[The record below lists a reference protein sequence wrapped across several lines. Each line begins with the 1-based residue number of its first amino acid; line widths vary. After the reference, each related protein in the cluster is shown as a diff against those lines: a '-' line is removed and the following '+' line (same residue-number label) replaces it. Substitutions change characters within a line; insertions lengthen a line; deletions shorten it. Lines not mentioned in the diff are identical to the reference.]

1 MPPVLLRSRP
11 LLLAALVAAMTLSA
25 CGGGSDSGDGGSGS
39 GKPSAADR
47 AQDRKDVARLIKQ
60 GFGPNE
66 KARSGRLDGTI
77 DLEVKG
83 VPRYKGPI
91 EITAGGGFELPS
103 GADVP
108 DFRIDVGLVLN
119 DHAIGGELVLVGG
132 DAFIQLGTTGYKL
145 PAGITSKI
153 VAPAAALDNGLAKTA
168 GMFFIRPDRWQKDGR
183 VVGDADVDGVATE
196 HAVADINA
204 GAFFEDVARLVRTLT
219 LLRVTEAVGLPLKVT
234 PAQRAALGRS
244 VASASGE
251 IFLGKDDHVVR
262 KAHIEGRLRVARKDR
277 KILGGMTSAT
287 LTGDVK
293 ITEVGKPQN
302 IRGPKELGSY
312 DELQLSLDALG
323 EAIRNE
329 LHGK

>member
-1 MPPVLLRSRP
+1 MTSPLRFKA
-11 LLLAALVAAMTLSA
+11 LLLAALVAALALSA
-25 CGGGSDSGDGGSGS
+25 CGGGSDSGSGDGGA
-39 GKPSAADR
+39 GKPSASDK
-47 AQDRKDVARLIKQ
+47 AQDRKDIARLIEQ

-66 KARSGRLDGTI
+66 KAKSGQLDGTI

-91 EITAGGGFELPS
+91 EITASGGFELPS
-103 GADVP
+103 GADTP

-119 DHAIGGELVLVGG
+119 DHAIGGELVVVGG

-145 PAGITSKI
+145 PATIASKI

-183 VVGDADVDGVATE
+183 IVGDEDVDGVQTE
-196 HAVADINA
+196 HATAGINT

-219 LLRVTEAVGLPLKVT
+219 LLRVTEAVGLPQKVT
-234 PAQRAALGRS
+234 PAQRAALARS
-244 VASASGE
+244 VTTATGD
-251 IFLGKDDHVVR
+251 IYLGKDDHVVR
-262 KAHIEGRLRVARKDR
+262 KAHIEGKLRVAKKDR
-277 KILGGMTSAT
+277 KVLGGMTSAT
-287 LTGDVK
+287 LTGEVK
-293 ITEVGKPQN
+293 VTEVGKPQN
-302 IRGPKELGSY
+302 IRGPKQLGSY

-329 LHGK
+329 LRGK